1 MVSDY
6 FYDIDMIEK
15 EETADDLGGFITRYK
30 KVATIKGILT
40 QSNATERT
48 IASQLGIQYI
58 YTFMTETPL
67 DIKKDTIVKKGNIT
81 AILNSDL
88 MQGEETSEE
97 MSKIYQAQAKS
108 YDIPSGVEIEWQTSL
123 NY

>member
-6 FYDIDMIEK
+6 FYDIDIIEK
-15 EETADDLGGFITRYK
+15 EESADDLGGFITHYK

-40 QSNATERT
+40 QSSVAERT

-108 YDIPSGVEIEWQTSL
+108 YDIPSGVIIE
-123 NY
+123 

>member
-6 FYDIDMIEK
+6 FYDIDIIEK
-15 EETADDLGGFITRYK
+15 EETADDLGGFMTRYK

-40 QSNATERT
+40 QSSATERT

-88 MQGEETSEE
+88 MQAEETSEE
-97 MSKIYQAQAKS
+97 MSKIYQAHAQS
-108 YDIPSGVEIEWQTSL
+108 YDLPSGAEIECQTAL
-123 NY
+123 NC

>member
-1 MVSDY
+1 MISDY
-6 FYDIDMIEK
+6 FYDIDIIEK
-15 EETADDLGGFITRYK
+15 EETADDLGGYITRYQK
-30 KVATIKGILT
+30 IATIKGILT
-40 QSNATERT
+40 QSSSSERT

-58 YTFMTETPL
+58 YTFATETPL
-67 DIKKDTIVKKGNIT
+67 NIKKDTIVKKDNIT

-108 YDIPSGVEIEWQTSL
+108 YEIPSGVVIE
-123 NY
+123 

>member
-6 FYDIDMIEK
+6 FYDIDIIEK
-15 EETADDLGGFITRYK
+15 EESADDLGGFITRYK

-40 QSNATERT
+40 QSSATERT

-108 YDIPSGVEIEWQTSL
+108 YDIPSEVIIE
-123 NY
+123 